1 MLSHRVYYALKPYFP
16 WRVRRNI
23 RSIFAQKKRVRSQAI
38 WPINESAAL
47 TPAGWP
53 GWPDGRKFAVVLT
66 HDVEGQSGLDKHA
79 RLAELEA
86 QLGFR
91 SSFNF
96 VPEGEYK
103 VTAEQRRALTENGF
117 EVGIHDLHHDGKLF
131 HSEKSFKKSALRIN
145 QYIKEWGAAGFRA
158 GFMLRN
164 LEWMHDLDIA
174 YDASTFDTDPF
185 EPQPDGAGTI
195 FPFWKPAR
203 DHDSKNHASDQSV
216 PAGRKGY
223 VELPY
228 TLPQD
233 STLFLIL
240 GETSPEIWI
249 NKLDWIARH
258 GGMALVNV
266 HPDYLQFPGD
276 APSARTFP
284 SSHYAR
290 FLEHIRTNYGD
301 SFWQPLPRQ
310 IAEYTAQL
318 QTRPVVRKK
327 KRICMVSHSV
337 YLSDNRVRRYAESL
351 AQRGDEVDVFCLDG
365 KVERPR
371 EEVVEGVRIVRLRRR
386 NGRNEKTT
394 LDYLKPLLAFL
405 ALSSWNVT
413 REHARRRYDCI
424 HIHNIPDFLVFAAW
438 YPKLTGTPVILDIH
452 DIVPEFFAS
461 KFGQEPKGFMFGLLR
476 RMEDFSAAFADH
488 VIIAN
493 DLWKEKYAVRTHSQR
508 KCSAFINNVDTR
520 IFHRRPRQRKD
531 DKLIMLFPGGLH
543 WHQGVDLAI
552 RAFKLIADRL
562 PNAEFHIYGA
572 GSAREALVKLT
583 HELELDHRVLFF
595 PGVVLDKIADI
606 MADADLGVVPKR
618 ADTFGNE
625 AYSTKIM
632 EFMSVGVPVVIS
644 STKVDRFYFNDDV
657 ARFFESG
664 NVEALS
670 VALLEVLQNA
680 SLRKKLVENATEY
693 VAKNS
698 WDTRKAD
705 YFEIV
710 DRLCG

>member
-23 RSIFAQKKRVRSQAI
+23 RSIFAQQKRAKSQGV
-38 WPINESAAL
+38 WPICEAAAHIP
-47 TPAGWP
+47 TDWP
-53 GWPDGRKFAVVLT
+53 GWPGGRKFAVVLT

-79 RLAELEA
+79 RLAELEKD
-86 QLGFR
+86 LGFR

-96 VPEGEYK
+96 IPEGDYR
-103 VTAEQRRALTENGF
+103 VTPEQRRALTENGF

-131 HSEKSFKKSALRIN
+131 HSERSFKKHAARIN
-145 QYIKEWGAAGFRA
+145 QYVKEWGASGFRA

-164 LEWMHDLDIA
+164 LEWMHELDIS

-203 DHDSKNHASDQSV
+203 DVDLGATNQENR
-216 PAGRKGY
+216 PAGKNGY

-240 GETSPEIWI
+240 GETSPAVWI
-249 NKLDWIARH
+249 KKLDWIARH

-276 APSARTFP
+276 APSPRTFP
-284 SSHYAR
+284 SSYYAE
-290 FLEHIRTNYGD
+290 FLQHIRNTYGD
-301 SFWQPLPRQ
+301 TYWHPLPRQ
-310 IAEYTAQL
+310 MAEFTAQL

-386 NGRNEKTT
+386 QGRNEKST

-405 ALSSWNVT
+405 AVSSWNVT
-413 REHARRRYDCI
+413 REHARKRYDCI
-424 HIHNIPDFLVFAAW
+424 HIHNIPDFMVFAAW

-461 KFGQEPKGFMFGLLR
+461 KFSQEPKGFMFWLLR
-476 RMEDFSAAFADH
+476 RMEDVSAAFADQ

-493 DLWKEKYAVRTHSQR
+493 HLWKDKYSLRTRSQK
-508 KCSAFINNVDTR
+508 KCTAFINNVDTR
-520 IFHRRPRQRKD
+520 IFHRRARLRD
-531 DKLIMLFPGGLH
+531 DGKLIIIFPGGLH
-543 WHQGVDLAI
+543 WHQGVDIAI
-552 RAFKLIADRL
+552 RAFKLIADKL
-562 PNAEFHIYGA
+562 PKAEFHIYGA
-572 GSAREALVKLT
+572 GSARDALVRLT
-583 HELELDHRVLFF
+583 HELELDDRVLFF

-632 EFMSVGVPVVIS
+632 EFMSVGVPAVIS
-644 STKVDRFYFNDDV
+644 STKVDRFYFNDNV
-657 ARFFESG
+657 VRFFESG
-664 NVEALS
+664 NVEALAE
-670 VALLEVLQNA
+670 ALLEVLQNP
-680 SLRKKLVENATEY
+680 SLRKKLVDNALDY

-705 YFEIV
+705 YLKIV
-710 DRLCG
+710 DTLCG